1 VERISI
7 MPGGMPGS
15 TTTGMP
21 ENSMVFPN
29 ICSEARGRMSAV
41 HSGLP
46 SAWLRW
52 LAIIAEL
59 VARHHEHGRRTEQ
72 LPAKVRRPRR
82 PLARSPDRRAPCRH
96 RRSTAS
102 PVTAGPRVEA
112 IWWHPA
118 IDDDPEH
125 AHRRDAAA
133 RACAP
138 AT

>member
-7 MPGGMPGS
+7 MPGGMSGS

-29 ICSEARGRMSAV
+29 ICSEARGRMSVV

-72 LPAKVRRPRR
+72 LPAKVLFGGHARVDRWLVHRIGVRPVGIVAAQPAPSQPGLGSRRSGGTP
-82 PLARSPDRRAPCRH
+82 RH
-96 RRSTAS
+96 RRR
-102 PVTAGPRVEA
+102 P
-112 IWWHPA
+112 
-118 IDDDPEH
+118 
-125 AHRRDAAA
+125 
-133 RACAP
+133 
-138 AT
+138 